1 MSCTDI
7 HKPAVDNNYETCL
20 NGYESTDCVVPSR
33 YMDLSG
39 LSLPAGASNVES
51 QANTRLEILNI
62 VFQGYATN
70 DNPFSAVLANNG
82 WVLDEDSSWQDETEC
97 YFVYHKGNKTASYG
111 WGQIS
116 GSAFS
121 VYKTEYAE

>member
-39 LSLPAGASNVES
+39 LSLPEGANLTQCWNAMMETIKDQQRQIDKLVGLL
-51 QANTRLEILNI
+51 NTL
-62 VFQGYATN
+62 
-70 DNPFSAVLANNG
+70 
-82 WVLDEDSSWQDETEC
+82 
-97 YFVYHKGNKTASYG
+97 
-111 WGQIS
+111 
-116 GSAFS
+116 
-121 VYKTEYAE
+121 